1 MSIYEELLENDLN
14 PFILFDGDGK
24 MKNFNKE
31 AEFLLNFIQPKELFN
46 LAVSYASQTFGFRKE
61 FISLVYEKQSFYA
74 ILVGYLS
81 DDEIALR
88 LYKEVNSAKT
98 LKIDSNLKEAN
109 IFTLI
114 ELSKSTTLLG
124 CNLLIDE
131 IYDVSIPPLKLDVND
146 FLLALNAIFEQLKK
160 ESTITLKVSIKT
172 GEYEVIDQKKYKIIA
187 IDFIGEKK
195 ISHQFQGDG
204 LKKNTLLQFVTKHNS
219 ISLELPLIP
228 IG

>member
-31 AEFLLNFIQPKELFN
+31 AEFLLNFVQPKELFN

-61 FISLVYEKQSFYA
+61 FISIVYEKQSFYA

-124 CNLLIDE
+124 CNLLIEE

-195 ISHQFQGDG
+195 ISHHFQEER